1 MIIKEPTMKT
11 TETNT
16 PDYDFALS
24 DNLNEKLKK
33 AVMLLDEVRF
43 KIAGEEYTQ
52 DFLNELNQGTKRITD
67 AIRRLDQDPIV

>member
-11 TETNT
+11 TETNI
-16 PDYDFALS
+16 PNYDFALS
-24 DNLNEKLKK
+24 DDLHEKLKK

-43 KIAGEEYTQ
+43 KIAGEEYTE